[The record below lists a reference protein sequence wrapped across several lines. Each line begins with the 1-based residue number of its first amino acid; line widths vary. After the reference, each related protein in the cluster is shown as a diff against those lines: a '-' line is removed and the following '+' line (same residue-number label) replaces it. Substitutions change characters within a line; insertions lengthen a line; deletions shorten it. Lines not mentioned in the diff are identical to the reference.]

1 MKHNVAP
8 HLRIK
13 SSKLMKNLL
22 LGNFKAAFSGKGIEF
37 QDFRSYS
44 YGDDAKYIDWA
55 TSTREW
61 NIVLRR
67 YKEEK
72 DAHILCVLDITE
84 AYDPWKESIKQRL
97 QEQVTELIAEI
108 ALASG
113 ESFGGFR
120 MERETVAHIAPK
132 KNISALLSL
141 LQRQK
146 SQARDIK
153 KALWVSFLVQYPMKR
168 AIIFVIS
175 ESVYIDE
182 KSFLMASKK
191 HDIVF
196 IHLSTHFEN
205 TLQSTDVRVLSDG
218 NILFSVDSS
227 DEHKRCLYE
236 EKRTEQ
242 LQTLKQTLLRM
253 NIESIFLDET
263 KNLFSEFYL
272 LMKRK
277 ERQYIS

>member
-1 MKHNVAP
+1 MKHHISP

-13 SSKLMKNLL
+13 SSRLMKNLL

-55 TSTREW
+55 TSTREG

-72 DAHILCVLDITE
+72 DAHIFCVLDITE
-84 AYDPWKESIKQRL
+84 AYDPWKQSIKQRL

-113 ESFGGFR
+113 ESFGGSR
-120 MERETVAHIAPK
+120 IWALGICHIAPK
-132 KNISALLSL
+132 KNISALISL
-141 LQRQK
+141 LQREK
-146 SQARDIK
+146 TPPRDIK
-153 KALWVSFLVQYPMKR
+153 TPLWVSFLIQHPMKR
-168 AIIFVIS
+168 AIVFVIS
-175 ESVYIDE
+175 ESLHIDE

-205 TLQSTDVRVLSDG
+205 TLKSSDVRVLSDG

-227 DEHKRCLYE
+227 DEIKRRLYE
-236 EKRTEQ
+236 EKRSTQ
-242 LQTLKQTLLRM
+242 LQTLKKTLQRM

-263 KNLFSEFYL
+263 RNVFAEFYL

-277 ERQYIS
+277 ERQHIS